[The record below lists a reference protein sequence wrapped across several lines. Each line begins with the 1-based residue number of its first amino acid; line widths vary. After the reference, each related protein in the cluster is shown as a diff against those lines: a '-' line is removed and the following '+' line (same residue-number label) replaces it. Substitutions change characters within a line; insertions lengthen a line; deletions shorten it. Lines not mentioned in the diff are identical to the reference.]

1 MTPITRFNGQA
12 RLRCSEICC
21 TTVEAFPISTST
33 PAIEAWAERNRWA
46 SYVRCGERRFVC
58 VKCLAGKRRAA

>member
-33 PAIEAWAERNRWA
+33 PAIEAWADRNKWVAYVRSGQQRFACAKCAAMKRWA
-46 SYVRCGERRFVC
+46 
-58 VKCLAGKRRAA
+58 A